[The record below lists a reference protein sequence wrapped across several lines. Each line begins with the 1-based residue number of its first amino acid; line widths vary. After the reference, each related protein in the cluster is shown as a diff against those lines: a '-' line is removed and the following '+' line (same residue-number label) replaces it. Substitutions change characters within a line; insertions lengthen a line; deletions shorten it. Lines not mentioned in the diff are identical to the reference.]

1 MFHHPRALPA
11 LMWSILA
18 LAACI
23 SPAPTASTPAEEMTA
38 DALFDQAL
46 LETQRYLGESRIELV
61 QALVL
66 LSLRQT
72 GCGMKSSAWLHCGQ
86 ACAMAIDLGLHN
98 AGRVGQS
105 GQKAGGVRLAALTRP
120 FIQWLTL
127 TPRPL
132 AYRARKRGGSTGT
145 ATCSTRR

>member
-1 MFHHPRALPA
+1 MFHHPRTLPA

-23 SPAPTASTPAEEMTA
+23 SPAPSAATPPEEMSA
-38 DALFDQAL
+38 DALFDQAV

-72 GCGMKSSAWLHCGQ
+72 GNGMKSSAWIFSGQ

-105 GQKAGGVRLAALTRP
+105 GQKAGGVRQLT
-120 FIQWLTL
+120 
-127 TPRPL
+127 
-132 AYRARKRGGSTGT
+132 ST
-145 ATCSTRR
+145 AQS